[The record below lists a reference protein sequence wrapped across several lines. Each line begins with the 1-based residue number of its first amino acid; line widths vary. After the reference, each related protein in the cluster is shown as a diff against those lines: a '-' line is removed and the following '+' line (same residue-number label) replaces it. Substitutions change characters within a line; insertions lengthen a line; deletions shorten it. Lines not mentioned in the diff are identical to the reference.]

1 MWHTVLNDPQS
12 YPEASATAMFVYG
25 LLKLE
30 RLGAFPFKVRPMALK
45 AWKALN
51 ENYVKDGRGDRCFGR
66 NGDSQSG
73 DFYRKV
79 PVAARPGAR
88 GRTSWRAAKR
98 AIAKR
103 GSRRILRIGLKM
115 AETH

>member
-1 MWHTVLNDPQS
+1 
-12 YPEASATAMFVYG
+12 MFVYG

-66 NGDSQSG
+66 NGGPRNPETSTAKCRSQPDLG
-73 DFYRKV
+73 HGGV
-79 PVAARPGAR
+79 PHGGQRSAR
-88 GRTSWRAAKR
+88 
-98 AIAKR
+98 
-103 GSRRILRIGLKM
+103 
-115 AETH
+115 